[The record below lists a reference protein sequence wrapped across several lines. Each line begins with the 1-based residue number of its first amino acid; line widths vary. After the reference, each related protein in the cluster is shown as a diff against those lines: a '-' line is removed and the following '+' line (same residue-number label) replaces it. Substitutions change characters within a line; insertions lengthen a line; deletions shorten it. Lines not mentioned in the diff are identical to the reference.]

1 MITKYLVLINKLQ
14 TSTRERKIIW
24 EKGRLYN
31 EYKAAIG
38 NNSVS
43 IEYNP
48 AIKEEDTNGSVS
60 LMIWNSKGEIID
72 KIRAYSNYDVF
83 DNLYRLYESARR
95 SCLKVEETVDEMIAE
110 LG

>member
-1 MITKYLVLINKLQ
+1 
-14 TSTRERKIIW
+14 
-24 EKGRLYN
+24 
-31 EYKAAIG
+31 
-38 NNSVS
+38 
-43 IEYNP
+43 
-48 AIKEEDTNGSVS
+48 
-60 LMIWNSKGEIID
+60 MIWNSKGEIID